1 MPERTVYKYHTQ
13 GYTLSA
19 TTGGASANVIYT
31 CPPNYNGTV
40 RYLHISNSD
49 NSTQNCSVQFY
60 HQEENVYHYIMR
72 DTGLA
77 GKSILNLVN
86 GGYFFMHAGDKIV
99 AYSAGSP
106 SAFDILVSVEEEPAQ
121 YTFTGA

>member
-19 TTGGASANVIYT
+19 TAGGASANVIYT

-40 RYLHISNSD
+40 RFLHISNSD

-60 HQEENVYHYIMR
+60 HAEDDEYHFIMNN
-72 DTGLA
+72 TSLA
-77 GKSILNLVN
+77 GKSILNLVD

-99 AYSAGSP
+99 AYSAASP
-106 SAFDILVSVEEEPAQ
+106 ASFDILVSVEEEPAQ
-121 YTFTGA
+121 FTFTGA

>member
-19 TTGGASANVIYT
+19 TTGGASADVIYT

-40 RYLHISNSD
+40 RFLHISNS
-49 NSTQNCSVQFY
+49 NAATQNVNVQFY
-60 HQEENVYHYIMR
+60 HAEENDYHYIVR
-72 DTGLA
+72 DISVA
-77 GKSILNLVN
+77 GKSLLNLVN

-99 AYSAGSP
+99 AFSSGSP
-106 SAFDILVSVEEEPAQ
+106 SSFDIMVSVEEEPAQ
-121 YTFTGA
+121 FTFTGA

>member
-19 TTGGASANVIYT
+19 TTGGASADVIYT

-40 RYLHISNSD
+40 RYLHISNS
-49 NSTQNCSVQFY
+49 NAATQNVSVQFY
-60 HQEENVYHYIMR
+60 HVEDDEYHYIING
-72 DTGLA
+72 TALA

-86 GGYFFMHAGDKIV
+86 GGYFFLHAGDKIV
-99 AYSAGSP
+99 AYSSGSP
-106 SAFDILVSVEEEPAQ
+106 SSFDILVSVEEEPAQ
-121 YTFTGA
+121 FTFTGA

>member
-19 TTGGASANVIYT
+19 TTGGASADVIYT

-40 RYLHISNSD
+40 RFLHISNSD
-49 NSTQNCSVQFY
+49 NSTQNVNVQFY
-60 HQEENVYHYIMR
+60 HAEENDYHYIVR
-72 DTGLA
+72 DISVA
-77 GKSILNLVN
+77 GKSLLNLVN

-99 AYSAGSP
+99 AFSVGSP
-106 SAFDILVSVEEEPAQ
+106 SSFDIMVSVEEEPAQ
-121 YTFTGA
+121 FTFTGA

>member
-19 TTGGASANVIYT
+19 TAGGASANVIYT

-40 RYLHISNSD
+40 RFLHISNS
-49 NSTQNCSVQFY
+49 NSSTQNVSVQFY
-60 HQEENVYHYIMR
+60 HVEDDEYHYIVR
-72 DTGLA
+72 DISVA
-77 GKSILNLVN
+77 GKSLLNLVN

-99 AYSAGSP
+99 AYSTGSP
-106 SAFDILVSVEEEPAQ
+106 SSFDIMVSVEEEPAQ
-121 YTFTGA
+121 FTFTGA